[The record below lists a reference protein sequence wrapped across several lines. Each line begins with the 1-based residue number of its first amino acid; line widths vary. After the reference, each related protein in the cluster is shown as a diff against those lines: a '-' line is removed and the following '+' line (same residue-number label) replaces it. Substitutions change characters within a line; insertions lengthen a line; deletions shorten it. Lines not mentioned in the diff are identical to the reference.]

1 MARVGLIM
9 AGLALVTVTLSMLI
23 PLLGWFIVA
32 PLTALLIGAGAG
44 WWASKVMG
52 YGTAG
57 RGAGA
62 GTLAGLGAL
71 FGAMIG
77 AVLFAAIASQN
88 PTMQREYSNT
98 IDQIIEQSQQQNP
111 EQDVG
116 ALRDVGVGTVLTIGG
131 AIGGGCIGLVN
142 LFLAMLGGLV
152 AGVVYGRNRGPAAVE
167 AVPTM
172 YPPGTQP
179 PDVGLPTMRVE
190 GEQGGARIYP
200 DEQRKE

>member
-23 PLLGWFIVA
+23 PVLGWFIVA
-32 PLTALLIGAGAG
+32 PLTALIVGAGAG

-62 GTLAGLGAL
+62 GTLAGMGAL
-71 FGAMIG
+71 FGAVIG
-77 AVLFAAIASQN
+77 AVLFAIIASRN
-88 PTMQREYSNT
+88 PSLQRQYSDILN
-98 IDQIIEQSQQQNP
+98 QAIEQSQQQNP
-111 EQDVG
+111 GQDVG
-116 ALRDVGVGTVLTIGG
+116 ALRNVGVGTVLGIGG

-152 AGVVYGRNRGPAAVE
+152 AGVVYGRNRGPAAV
-167 AVPTM
+167 AANLTM

-179 PDVGLPTMRVE
+179 PNAGLPTMRVE

-200 DEQRKE
+200 DEQRKD